1 METPDRITIIIILCQ
16 DITMENKQL
25 NQPGKSKE
33 KQSTNMEENTR
44 YKHYKRTIG
53 TILSDHV

>member
-1 METPDRITIIIILCQ
+1 METPDRIPVIILCQ
-16 DITMENKQL
+16 DITMENKHQ

-44 YKHYKRTIG
+44 DKHYKRTIG